1 MKKILTYLC
10 SLLLIVSIGLLEAC
24 RKNDSP
30 VARPLAISSYYP
42 NSGNAGTLVTVLGTG
57 LVAKGKIMFG
67 DKEGE
72 ILNSNDTSLVV
83 RAPENGTTG
92 KLTFITTDKT
102 IEIGTYTYQSLSVHS
117 FFPMNGSV
125 GMQIRIA
132 GEGFGSTS
140 APAEVTING
149 IKAVVVSVSDTLI
162 VAEIPEK
169 ASSGAVTVK
178 VNGKT
183 SSGPNFRFQSV
194 TGIKPLTGGVGTKVT
209 VTGEGFEGTVAGNIV
224 DFNGKAAK
232 VLEVGPTKLVVEAPA
247 DVATGPV
254 AVTINGQKT
263 VGPVFTIV
271 PLPVIAA
278 VTPLS
283 GPKGLDMT
291 ISGAN
296 FSAILDEN
304 VVMINGVVI
313 PVKTATASKLTLTLP
328 GGTGDGKVV
337 LAVND
342 QKVEGPQFKDQNLG
356 ITMVNPATGLAGT
369 KVTITGAGFSTVASE
384 NIVTFN
390 GVPAVVESA
399 TETSIVVTTPAS
411 LTSGQLVV
419 KRAALEAQ
427 APNEFL
433 RAGVQTL
440 YGGPGTGSVI
450 NYATTSIA
458 VDSKGNVYLS
468 NRQDA
473 TIRKITPDGKVDI
486 WAGKAGT
493 FGNKNG
499 TLADATFGSIN
510 SIVIDAN
517 DNMYVSEASSA
528 NAIRKI
534 ASDGSVTTLKTGLG
548 YAGQLFLNKAGE
560 VYITQSYSGILKVYA
575 TGATEKPF
583 GGSVGDACRPT
594 IDAAGNI
601 YFLNDDYNPYL
612 SRIIGTGGMDYQYIG
627 QSSDGYQDGPRLSAK
642 FGPGIVGTLLDLEGN
657 LLILD
662 KWNYS
667 IRKYNF
673 SNGEVTT
680 MMKAAGGFQDGA
692 FDQAKFSVNVS
703 GFTIAKDG
711 SIYVL
716 DMNNSAV
723 RKIFLR

>member
-10 SLLLIVSIGLLEAC
+10 SLVLIVSIGLLEAC

-42 NSGNAGTLVTVLGTG
+42 NSGNAGTLVTILGTG

-67 DKEGE
+67 DKEAE
-72 ILNSNDTSLVV
+72 VLNSNDTSLVV

-92 KLTFITTDKT
+92 KLTFITPDKT
-102 IEIGTYTYQSLSVHS
+102 IEIGNYTYQSLSVHG

-125 GMQIRIA
+125 GMQIRIS
-132 GEGFGSTS
+132 GEGFGSTA
-140 APAEVTING
+140 APAEVSING
-149 IKAVVVSVSDTLI
+149 IQAVVVSVSDTLI

-169 ASSGAVTVK
+169 ASSGPVTVK

-183 SSGPNFRFQSV
+183 SSGPTFRFQSV
-194 TGIKPLTGGVGTKVT
+194 TGIKPFTGGVGTRVT
-209 VTGEGFEGTVAGNIV
+209 VTGEGFDGTVAGNIV

-232 VLEVGPTKLVVEAPA
+232 VLEAGPTKLIVEAPA

-263 VGPVFTIV
+263 VGPTFTIV
-271 PLPVIAA
+271 PLPTIAM

-283 GPKGLDMT
+283 GPKGLEMT

-296 FSAILDEN
+296 FSAFVEEN
-304 VVMINGVVI
+304 VVMINGTVI
-313 PVKTATASKLTLTLP
+313 PVKTATASKLTLMLP

-356 ITMVNPATGLAGT
+356 ITTVNPANGLAGT

-411 LTSGQLVV
+411 LTSGKLVV
-419 KRAALEAQ
+419 KRAVLEAQ

-433 RAGVQTL
+433 RAGVQTI
-440 YGGPGTGSVI
+440 YGGPGTGSFI

-468 NRQDA
+468 SRDDA
-473 TIRKITPDGKVDI
+473 TIRRIAPDGKVDI
-486 WAGKAGT
+486 WAGKAGA

-499 TLADATFGSIN
+499 TLADATFGTIN

-517 DNMYVSEASSA
+517 DNMYVSETYSGSI
-528 NAIRKI
+528 IRKI
-534 ASDGSVTTLKTGLG
+534 TPDGTVTTLKAGLG

-560 VYITQSYSGILKVYA
+560 VYITQLYSGILKVYA

-583 GGSVGDACRPT
+583 GGSVGDVCRPT

-601 YFLNDDYNPYL
+601 YFVNDDYNPYL

-627 QSSDGYQDGPRLSAK
+627 QSSDGYQDGPRLSAR
-642 FGPGIVGTLLDLEGN
+642 FGSGLTGTLLDPEGN
-657 LLILD
+657 LLIWD
-662 KWNYS
+662 KWNFS

-673 SNGEVTT
+673 TNGEVTT
-680 MMKAAGGFQDGA
+680 MMKAANGFQDGA
-692 FDQAKFSVNVS
+692 FDQARFSVNVT
-703 GFTIAKDG
+703 GFTMGRDG

-723 RKIFLR
+723 RKLFLR